1 MIKEFPLLENTTYL
15 NTAYVGLMSKSL
27 IDHRR
32 KSDEEYLLL
41 GDRYKVKQEECLE
54 ECHQTIANFLGA
66 VTKHAFFIN
75 NFSSGIRL
83 ILNCIPK
90 DFRFLVLEEDYPS
103 LTIAVEER
111 GFQITSIPLT
121 SKVEEAIEKAMALH
135 PIDVLALSVV
145 QYVSGLLIDFD
156 ALKRLKVK
164 YPKLIIIGDGTQFI
178 GGMPFHFESSPFDVI
193 ISSGYKW
200 LLAGFGCGL
209 IAVSESFLGRTNTSN
224 KILYDKIFAGHFN
237 FLGATSLNFAIKRLN
252 DWNFSKLI
260 QKKQDLSNKLRKEL
274 DRLELLDPKVKGRS
288 KHSSIFNIPGD
299 KKRYSLLI
307 ENEIR
312 CKQRSNGIRISLHF
326 YNTEEDIEHFVNC
339 IENEGRL

>member
-32 KSDEEYLLL
+32 KSDEEYLFI
-41 GDRYKVKQEECLE
+41 GDHYKSKQEECLE
-54 ECHQTIANFLGA
+54 ECHLTITNFLGA
-66 VTKHAFFIN
+66 LPRHAFFIN

-111 GFQITSIPLT
+111 GFQITSIPIT
-121 SKVEEAIEKAMALH
+121 SKVEEVIEKAMAIH
-135 PIDVLALSVV
+135 QIDVLALSVV
-145 QYVSGLLIDFD
+145 QYVSGLLIDFE

-164 YPKLIIIGDGTQFI
+164 YPKLIIIGDGSQFI

-193 ISSGYKW
+193 VSSGYKW

-209 IAVSESFLGRTNTSN
+209 IAVSKYFLERTNTSN

-237 FLGATSLNFAIKRLN
+237 FLGATSLNFAIERLN
-252 DWNFSKLI
+252 DWDFSKLLK
-260 QKKQDLSNKLRKEL
+260 KKQDLSNKLRREL
-274 DRLELLDPKVKGRS
+274 DRLELLDTTIEGRP

-299 KKRYSLLI
+299 KKRYSSLI

-312 CKQRSNGIRISLHF
+312 CKQRGNGIRISLHF
-326 YNTEEDIEHFVNC
+326 YNTEQDIEHLVNC
-339 IENEGRL
+339 IESEGHL